1 MYDKKGSLVQRELS
15 PQATEGL
22 LNIENKAKRAKRG
35 NQITIPP
42 TFSCENATS
51 LYTREAWDLVP
62 LERGFVT
69 NAWLTGQSLA
79 HLCVASNVRAMPENE
94 IPPVL
99 RGDIYWFNFNLR

>member
-42 TFSCENATS
+42 TFSYENATS
-51 LYTREAWDLVP
+51 LYTREA
-62 LERGFVT
+62 
-69 NAWLTGQSLA
+69 
-79 HLCVASNVRAMPENE
+79 
-94 IPPVL
+94 
-99 RGDIYWFNFNLR
+99 